1 MYTTGIFRARTLHA
15 ALIGSKPVFMLD
27 ARTELSNEEREA
39 IRRYKLGDTLLY
51 EKKPLQQGSN
61 EYTQLGHTLAWRFAN
76 LTITVNDLQNGRKV
90 ECKDILEMLGVEEQL
105 KQAAQNFK
113 AVLDAA
119 AHFGGEEV
127 VEL

>member
-1 MYTTGIFRARTLHA
+1 MKLLFRRDQRS
-15 ALIGSKPVFMLD
+15 ALIGSKPVFVLD

-61 EYTQLGHTLAWRFAN
+61 EYTQLGQTLAWRFAN

>member
-1 MYTTGIFRARTLHA
+1 MKLLLRRDQRSAI
-15 ALIGSKPVFMLD
+15 IGNKPVFVLE
-27 ARTELSNEEREA
+27 ARVQLSDEERDH
-39 IRRYKLGDTLLY
+39 IKRYKLGDSLLY
-51 EKKPLQQGSN
+51 EKKPMQQGSN
-61 EYTQLGHTLAWRFAN
+61 EYAQLGHALMWRLAN